1 MRILDLNELKNYKEN
16 SCVTIGFFDGLHL
29 GHKKIIDSLINNAKN
44 NNLKSVVITFSDDV
58 LSYFKVSNAIFPLKN
73 KIEFF
78 EELNIDYLLI
88 LSIKDDFINLDANS
102 FLNKILKPL
111 NCQKIIC
118 GNDFSFAKNKEGNI
132 NFIKNN
138 TNIDIEIVDDV
149 YFNNNKVS
157 SSYIRNLLKDG
168 KIDIA
173 NKLLLKPFFVE
184 SKVIQGKQ
192 IGRTI
197 NFKTA
202 NLEINDS
209 CYLLKNGV
217 YFGKII
223 VLNKEYD
230 ALINVGS
237 NPTINDEK
245 SLKIEANILNFNEDI
260 YDDKIIAIFTY
271 FKREEVKFN
280 SLNDLKKQIE
290 KDYNDL
296 LKYLNM

>member
-1 MRILDLNELKNYKEN
+1 MRILDLSELKNYKEN

-29 GHKKIIDSLINNAKN
+29 GHKKIINSLIKNEKN

-58 LSYFKVSNAIFPLKN
+58 LSYFKVSNPIFPLKN

-78 EELNIDYLLI
+78 ESLNIDYLLV
-88 LSIKDDFINLDANS
+88 LSIKDNFVNLDANS

-111 NCQKIIC
+111 NCKKIVC

-132 NFIKNN
+132 EFIKNN

-157 SSYIRNLLKDG
+157 SSYIRMLLLNG
-168 KIDIA
+168 KVDIA
-173 NKLLLKPFFVE
+173 NKLLLHPFFIE
-184 SKVIQGKQ
+184 SKVIKGKQ

-230 ALINVGS
+230 ALINVGI
-237 NPTINDEK
+237 NPTINDENN
-245 SLKIEANILNFNEDI
+245 LKIEANILNFNEDI
-260 YDDKIIAIFTY
+260 YDDKIIAIFTL

-280 SLNDLKKQIE
+280 SLIDLKNQIE

-296 LKYLNM
+296 LKYLKM

>member
-1 MRILDLNELKNYKEN
+1 MRILDLSELKNYKEN

-29 GHKKIIDSLINNAKN
+29 GHKKIINSLINNEKN

-58 LSYFKVSNAIFPLKN
+58 LSYFKVSNPIFPLKN

-78 EELNIDYLLI
+78 ESLNIDYLLV
-88 LSIKDDFINLDANS
+88 LSIKDNFVNLDANS

-111 NCQKIIC
+111 NCKKIVC
-118 GNDFSFAKNKEGNI
+118 GNDFSFAKNKEGNTE
-132 NFIKNN
+132 FIKNN

-157 SSYIRNLLKDG
+157 SSYIRMLLLNG
-168 KIDIA
+168 KVDIA
-173 NKLLLKPFFVE
+173 NKLLLHPFFIE
-184 SKVIQGKQ
+184 SKVIKGKQ

-223 VLNKEYD
+223 VLNKEYE
-230 ALINVGS
+230 ALINVGI
-237 NPTINDEK
+237 NPTINDENN
-245 SLKIEANILNFNEDI
+245 LKIEANILNFNEDI
-260 YDDKIIAIFTY
+260 YDDKITAIFTL

-280 SLNDLKKQIE
+280 SLIDLKNQIE

-296 LKYLNM
+296 LKYLKM

>member
-1 MRILDLNELKNYKEN
+1 MRILDLSELKNYKEN

-29 GHKKIIDSLINNAKN
+29 GHKKIINSLINNEKN

-58 LSYFKVSNAIFPLKN
+58 LSYFKVSNPIFPLKN

-78 EELNIDYLLI
+78 ESLNIDYLLV
-88 LSIKDDFINLDANS
+88 LSIKDNFVNLDAKS

-111 NCQKIIC
+111 NCKKIVC

-132 NFIKNN
+132 EFIKNN

-157 SSYIRNLLKDG
+157 SSYIRMLLLNG
-168 KIDIA
+168 KVDIA
-173 NKLLLKPFFVE
+173 NKLLLHPFFIE
-184 SKVIQGKQ
+184 SKVIKGKQ

-223 VLNKEYD
+223 VLNKEYE
-230 ALINVGS
+230 ALINVGI
-237 NPTINDEK
+237 NPTINDENN
-245 SLKIEANILNFNEDI
+245 LKIEANILNFNEDI
-260 YDDKIIAIFTY
+260 YDDKITAIFTL

-280 SLNDLKKQIE
+280 SLIDLKNQIE

-296 LKYLNM
+296 LKYLKM